1 MSWEMAT
8 ARVLISSRVQILWVI
23 ARVQEGKTLLGYQIV
38 AILCLKEKGGKKK
51 KNHKKPDYF
60 FGVKHAIILMLLT
73 CISKAMPGIKEGLE
87 QVHLNTEDI
96 EEN

>member
-8 ARVLISSRVQILWVI
+8 ARLLISSRVQILWVI

-51 KNHKKPDYF
+51 KKNTKKQITF
-60 FGVKHAIILMLLT
+60 LV
-73 CISKAMPGIKEGLE
+73 SSMPSF
-87 QVHLNTEDI
+87 
-96 EEN
+96 